1 MTTMI
6 LLDIKLPGL
15 PPTVNH
21 VYRTG
26 RGIARYKTAEGRRYQ
41 EQVVGVMMNV
51 FRKNDM
57 PWDGPTSVEIYFTS
71 RNHQPW
77 DVDNRIKVLQDC
89 LAPAG
94 VIKNDKQVVELYARR
109 IWGAEDSTHIIVRA
123 L

>member
-1 MTTMI
+1 MSF
-6 LLDIKLPGL
+6 LLDLVLPGL

-26 RGIARYKTAEGRRYQ
+26 RGIARYKTSEGRRYQ
-41 EQVVGVMMNV
+41 EQVAQIMDT

-57 PWDGPTSVEIYFTS
+57 PWDGPTSVKIVFTS
-71 RNHQPW
+71 KNHLPW

-109 IWGAEDSTHIIVRA
+109 EHGEEDKTHIIVRRFE
-123 L
+123 

>member
-1 MTTMI
+1 MN
-6 LLDIKLPGL
+6 LLNIKLPGL

-26 RGIARYKTAEGRRYQ
+26 RGVRYKTAEGRRYQ
-41 EQVVGVMMNV
+41 EQVVQVMDV
-51 FRKNDM
+51 FRKNNE

-71 RNHQPW
+71 KNHHPW

>member
-1 MTTMI
+1 MDKT
-6 LLDIKLPGL
+6 LLDIILPGL

-41 EQVVGVMMNV
+41 EQVVQVMDA
-51 FRKNDM
+51 FRKNSEL
-57 PWDGPTSVEIYFTS
+57 WDGPTSVKIVFTS
-71 RNHQPW
+71 KNHLPW

-109 IWGAEDSTHIIVRA
+109 IWGAEDSTHIIVRG

>member
-1 MTTMI
+1 MNEL
-6 LLDIKLPGL
+6 LLDISLSGL

-26 RGIARYKTAEGRRYQ
+26 KGIARYKTAEGRRYQ
-41 EQVVGVMMNV
+41 EQVVQVMDA
-51 FRKNDM
+51 FRKNNE
-57 PWDGPTSVEIYFTS
+57 PWDGPASVEIFFTS
-71 RNHQPW
+71 KDHRPW

-94 VIKNDKQVVELYARR
+94 VIVNDKQVVELYARR
-109 IWGAEDSTHIIVRA
+109 KWGDADSTHITVKG

>member
-1 MTTMI
+1 MTTMN

-41 EQVVGVMMNV
+41 EQVAQVMDA
-51 FRKNDM
+51 FRKNSE
-57 PWDGPTSVEIYFTS
+57 PWDGPTSVKIVFTS
-71 RNHQPW
+71 KNHQPW